1 MVKKFGR
8 CFRCFTPDSCPLHR
22 LEVEKIIYAILLV
35 ISIAMLVV
43 CTWLR

>member
-1 MVKKFGR
+1 MRDRFVR

-35 ISIAMLVV
+35 ISVAMLVT
-43 CTWLR
+43 CAWLR